1 MKLPVIL
8 TAICI
13 FGFEAMVFAS
23 PPQPPV
29 FQIRLADDRPTAN
42 SEQMTCFTQ
51 NQDSVITNVIY
62 VQKTV
67 QLDQSAV
74 ASARAVSQW
83 GHDSVLIIFTTPGA
97 KRFAEITHQ
106 NVRKRL
112 AIIINGQLCEAPVI
126 LGEISGGVAQIAGG
140 FSEGQA
146 EAIANQINQTI
157 TKRR

>member
-1 MKLPVIL
+1 MKLRMNPIVI
-8 TAICI
+8 CV
-13 FGFEAMVFAS
+13 FGFAAMVFAS
-23 PPQPPV
+23 PPPV

-42 SEQMTCFTQ
+42 SEPMTSFTQ
-51 NQDSVITNVIY
+51 HQDSVTTNVIY

-67 QLDQSAV
+67 LLDQSAL

-83 GHDSVLIIFTTPGA
+83 GHDSVLITFTTRGA
-97 KRFAEITHQ
+97 QRFAEITHQ

-126 LGEISGGVAQIAGG
+126 LGEISGGAAQIVGG
-140 FSEGQA
+140 FSEAQA

-157 TKRR
+157 AKRR

>member
-13 FGFEAMVFAS
+13 FGVAAIVFAS
-23 PPQPPV
+23 PPPPPV

-42 SEQMTCFTQ
+42 SDQMTCFTQ
-51 NQDSVITNVIY
+51 NQDSVITNIIY

-74 ASARAVSQW
+74 ASARAVSQS
-83 GHDSVLIIFTTPGA
+83 GQDSVRITFTTPGA

-106 NVRKRL
+106 NIRKRL

-126 LGEISGGVAQIAGG
+126 ATEISGGVAQISGG
-140 FSEGQA
+140 FTEGQA

-157 TKRR
+157 AKR